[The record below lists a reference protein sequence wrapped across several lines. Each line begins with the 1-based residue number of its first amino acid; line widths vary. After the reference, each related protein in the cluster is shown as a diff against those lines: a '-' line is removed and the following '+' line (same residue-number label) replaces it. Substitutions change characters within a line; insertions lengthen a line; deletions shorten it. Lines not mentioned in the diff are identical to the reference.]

1 MEEISFPV
9 FVDRRIKAFYHLILA
24 EIDREELGSEFP
36 SETSNEK
43 KHFCLKVF
51 SSQRSSQLEK
61 NISEKMAMESFKPA
75 DIFHLMAFSR
85 KYPKFVVLNSRL
97 FILKKKGL
105 ENICLSLK
113 RGEIV
118 IDYQILDQG
127 DGLDFFLGAK
137 ELLPGE
143 KTESPEEYYGNL
155 FFDFSYFYK
164 KFPNLWPL
172 ERLGDILRAFDSLG
186 ISNSLSILRLHPNTL
201 EATPRQIF
209 AINDYLNKIG
219 LSGKD
224 LISRFPSV
232 LFIPLD
238 ELRKNINFLINSK
251 VDIKKAVHEN
261 PKLLRNL
268 LV

>member
-1 MEEISFPV
+1 MP
-9 FVDRRIKAFYHLILA
+9 
-24 EIDREELGSEFP
+24 
-36 SETSNEK
+36 
-43 KHFCLKVF
+43 
-51 SSQRSSQLEK
+51 
-61 NISEKMAMESFKPA
+61 
-75 DIFHLMAFSR
+75 
-85 KYPKFVVLNSRL
+85 
-97 FILKKKGL
+97 
-105 ENICLSLK
+105 
-113 RGEIV
+113 
-118 IDYQILDQG
+118 
-127 DGLDFFLGAK
+127 
-137 ELLPGE
+137 PGE
-143 KTESPEEYYGNL
+143 KTESPEEYYGTL

-186 ISNSLSILRLHPNTL
+186 IDNSLSILRLHPNTL

-224 LISRFPSV
+224 LISRFPPV

-251 VDIKKAVHEN
+251 VDIKKAVYEN

>member
-51 SSQRSSQLEK
+51 SSQRSPQLEK

-85 KYPKFVVLNSRL
+85 KYPKFVILNSRL

-105 ENICLSLK
+105 ENVCLSLK

-118 IDYQILDQG
+118 IDYQILDRG
-127 DGLDFFLGAK
+127 DGLDFFWGLRNCRQ
-137 ELLPGE
+137 E
-143 KTESPEEYYGNL
+143 K
-155 FFDFSYFYK
+155 
-164 KFPNLWPL
+164 
-172 ERLGDILRAFDSLG
+172 RRRA
-186 ISNSLSILRLHPNTL
+186 
-201 EATPRQIF
+201 Q
-209 AINDYLNKIG
+209 
-219 LSGKD
+219 
-224 LISRFPSV
+224 
-232 LFIPLD
+232 
-238 ELRKNINFLINSK
+238 KNITALCFLIL
-251 VDIKKAVHEN
+251 VIFIKSFLIFGRLKDWAIF
-261 PKLLRNL
+261 
-268 LV
+268 